1 MFRALWKYS
10 GIVSSTARGAPI
22 GLGARDSPRPTKLQ
36 RMNTNEQKNTPA
48 PFRVTLR
55 DGFPK
60 IHKAAGG
67 RDSMERLQTVRFD
80 TSKGRALASNGRI
93 LAVVPLGADNYDDCA
108 PSVSVGLPAMVELLK
123 GKAGEARAVSYDI
136 GEDMVSVERGAVSMG
151 AHCAAAAYEFPNVDQ
166 LIPDFGECGAP
177 HSVTLNAALLRELV
191 EAIGA
196 NKCAIRIEFDKKG
209 GPVLITARPI
219 PSPTGGPFD
228 SVAPPVPGAF
238 GVIMPLTDNGGE

>member
-1 MFRALWKYS
+1 MITPKAPGTGGATESNGPPVGDGIGRAVIRTGPPFLS
-10 GIVSSTARGAPI
+10 NSIRIAHLFAPI
-22 GLGARDSPRPTKLQ
+22 AS
-36 RMNTNEQKNTPA
+36 TNSRSSA
-48 PFRVTLR
+48 AFSVTL
-55 DGFPK
+55 
-60 IHKAAGG
+60 
-67 RDSMERLQTVRFD
+67 
-80 TSKGRALASNGRI
+80 
-93 LAVVPLGADNYDDCA
+93 
-108 PSVSVGLPAMVELLK
+108 
-123 GKAGEARAVSYDI
+123 
-136 GEDMVSVERGAVSMG
+136 
-151 AHCAAAAYEFPNVDQ
+151 
-166 LIPDFGECGAP
+166 CGAP